1 MSFTSLEQE
10 NKYISNDSNVSVYLN
25 NDYVQKIV
33 GDYDMYFSNNTV
45 NIGIFLYDDGEK
57 ADDILNY
64 QARYLL
70 NTRDAVRKISSS
82 NKKIKDRKITT
93 TVYRGTIDNNE
104 NIYMLSTITSEKDK
118 NYVIYI
124 IEITLAEDYQE
135 NKDEME
141 KIVEKISYNQ

>member
-1 MSFTSLEQE
+1 MQLE
-10 NKYISNDSNVSVYLN
+10 K
-25 NDYVQKIV
+25 
-33 GDYDMYFSNNTV
+33 FH
-45 NIGIFLYDDGEK
+45 
-57 ADDILNY
+57 
-64 QARYLL
+64 QA
-70 NTRDAVRKISSS
+70 V
-82 NKKIKDRKITT
+82 KKIKDRKITT

-118 NYVIYI
+118 NYVIYV